1 MKLSKTY
8 IANVQKYINSRFN
21 GGGLLECDGI
31 AIAYN
36 SVSLILFTPILNDDG
51 SGISP
56 VDFTGIY
63 VEKYPNFKDRIWK
76 HVIAPYWDDRTTAY
90 KPMPTTLFL
99 DSIKEDAKKIHEEYK
114 IPIRTKLYAESVTNG
129 RFKSDVALKYGGN
142 DGIWLNPELLYD
154 VAKLITS
161 KGKPIDIWI
170 PHNKRQ
176 PAVVVG
182 ENKYG
187 RHFGFVFGTMK
198 NFTETEK

>member
-21 GGGLLECDGI
+21 GGLLECDAI
-31 AIAYN
+31 AIANN
-36 SVSLILFTPILNDDG
+36 SASLILFTPILNDDG

-56 VDFTGIY
+56 VDFIGID
-63 VEKYPNFKDRIWK
+63 VKEYPNFKDGIWK
-76 HVIAPYWDDRTTAY
+76 YVIEPYWDDRTRAY
-90 KPMPTTLFL
+90 KPLPTTLFL
-99 DSIKEDAKKIHEEYK
+99 DDIKKDVVELHNELE
-114 IPIRTKLYAESVTNG
+114 IPIRTKLYDESVTQG
-129 RFKSDVALKYGGN
+129 RFKTDVALKYGGD

-161 KGKPIDIWI
+161 KNKPVDIWI
-170 PHNKRQ
+170 PFNRKL

-187 RHFGFVFGTMK
+187 KHLGFVLGTVK
-198 NFTETEK
+198 NYKEN

>member
-8 IANVQKYINSRFN
+8 IANVQKYINSRSN
-21 GGGLLECDGI
+21 GGLLEWDGI
-31 AIAYN
+31 VIANN
-36 SVSLILFTPILNDDG
+36 SVSLILFTPILNYDG

-56 VDFTGIY
+56 VDFAGIN

-76 HVIAPYWDDRTTAY
+76 HVIAQYWEDRVIAY

-114 IPIRTKLYAESVTNG
+114 IPARTKLYAESVTNG
-129 RFKSDVALKYGGN
+129 RFKADVALKYGGD

-161 KGKPIDIWI
+161 KNKPVDIWI
-170 PHNKRQ
+170 PYNKRQ

-187 RHFGFVFGTMK
+187 RHLGFVFGTMK
-198 NFTETEK
+198 NFNETEK